1 MFAYSALRDKL
12 LQLTNDLTLNDEE
25 LLTGCSQISREF
37 EARKKREVEL
47 LEEKNYLDASLLL
60 QQQIVSRAWA
70 LLAEPISYPLPVPV
84 FLIEMA
90 ICHLVQEGS
99 KLWFPRSVCL
109 SFGDPVPC
117 VYGRHCSYNDRTDM
131 LKEFEGKVYV
141 HLLHS
146 FDLAH
151 AHCYKCHSF
160 DLNSDAVSR
169 NVSNELV
176 TKFLEFAKKQPQE
189 DLCPNGRWL
198 LSGWLSGSL

>member
-12 LQLTNDLTLNDEE
+12 LQLTIDLTLNDEE
-25 LLTGCSQISREF
+25 LLDGCSQVGREF
-37 EARKKREVEL
+37 EAQKRREAEL

-70 LLAEPISYPLPVPV
+70 LLMRPISYPLPVPL

-90 ICHLVQEGS
+90 LCHLIQEGS
-99 KLWFPRSVCL
+99 EVWFPRSVYL

-117 VYGRHCSYNDRTDM
+117 SYGRHCPYNDQPAM

-151 AHCYKCHSF
+151 SHCNKCRSF
-160 DLNSDAVSR
+160 ELNSDAVAK
-169 NVSNELV
+169 NMANELV
-176 TKFLEFAKKQPQE
+176 AKFREFAKKQPQE
-189 DLCPNGRWL
+189 DLSPHVLWL
-198 LSGWLSGSL
+198 LSDWLSA